1 LKHARGVVVVVALLA
16 LCGAP
21 AAAGAAPSNRMI
33 DAINHAREDAS
44 LPPLRAAPGLERSA
58 GAFARFLLRHET
70 LRHRPKV
77 STTYRYA
84 HAGEALSMH
93 FSLRA
98 QVSATLNA
106 WLGSAS
112 HRALVLTQ
120 SMNRV
125 GIGHARGRYL
135 GRPRTI
141 WVVQVARR

>member
-1 LKHARGVVVVVALLA
+1 VLVVAVLA

-21 AAAGAAPSNRMI
+21 AAAGATPSDRMI
-33 DAINHAREDAS
+33 GAINDAREHAS
-44 LPPLRAAPGLERSA
+44 LPPLTAMPQLERSA
-58 GAFARFLLRHET
+58 GAFARFLLRNGKFA
-70 LRHRPKV
+70 HRPKT
-77 STTYRYA
+77 SMTRRYP

-93 FSLRA
+93 FSLQA
-98 QVSATLNA
+98 QVSATLDA

-120 SMNRV
+120 SMDRV